1 MNEEYVTS
9 DMTEIVYC
17 FCRDVPLV
25 RTSRLGQRVSFHF
38 DPSARTMIPDIN
50 YGRDQVS
57 LRKAMDSIRRARD
70 LMHRT
75 P

>member
-1 MNEEYVTS
+1 MNEYVIS

-17 FCRDVPLV
+17 FCQDIPLH

-38 DPSARTMIPDIN
+38 HESARTVVLDIS
-50 YGRDQVS
+50 YGKDTVS

-70 LMHRT
+70 LMHKT